1 MNSFTGHITDI
12 RSSDALSVIT
22 VNINAV
28 LFKAIVIDSPETATW
43 LVSGH
48 PVQVQFKETEVV
60 LATGE
65 NPAVSLQNR
74 VKGHIS
80 AIEKGELLS
89 RIVIRTAIG
98 DIVSIISTD
107 AAGQLVLRE
116 GTEVT
121 AMIKLNEIILAP

>member
-1 MNSFTGHITDI
+1 MNSFSGHITDI

-22 VNINAV
+22 VNVNAV

-43 LVSGH
+43 LVSDH

-74 VKGHIS
+74 VKGRIS
-80 AIEKGELLS
+80 AIEKGKLLS
-89 RIVIRTAIG
+89 RIVVRAAIG

-107 AAGQLVLRE
+107 ATEQLALQE

-121 AMIKLNEIILAP
+121 AMIKLNEVILAS